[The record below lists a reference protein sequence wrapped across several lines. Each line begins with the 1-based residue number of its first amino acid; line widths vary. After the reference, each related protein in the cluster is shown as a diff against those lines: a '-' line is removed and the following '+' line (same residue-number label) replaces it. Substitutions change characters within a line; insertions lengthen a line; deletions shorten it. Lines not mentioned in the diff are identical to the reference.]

1 MEFLRGKVA
10 VAPHSKNWRK
20 SASCHCSSSS
30 VAFCV
35 IRGECRARDRPQIS
49 LFFIKLVAW
58 NSMRMLRLKHEMMD
72 DDEKGYLSL
81 FNAFFVAG
89 FIGHTACTH
98 VVVPRHTHTHTL
110 SFQIWPKTLSIRSF
124 LHATWLFSTIS
135 IWGPRLFP
143 RTAQVMVI
151 HLFSSNHRSP
161 TPNLTYQAVKER
173 IELNAWL
180 VPYFY

>member
-1 MEFLRGKVA
+1 MEICNYGGFWVRVSSLWMEFLRGKVA

-49 LFFIKLVAW
+49 LFFIKSVAW

-81 FNAFFVAG
+81 FNAFFVAR

-98 VVVPRHTHTHTL
+98 VVVPPHTHSHT
-110 SFQIWPKTLSIRSF
+110 FI
-124 LHATWLFSTIS
+124 
-135 IWGPRLFP
+135 
-143 RTAQVMVI
+143 
-151 HLFSSNHRSP
+151 
-161 TPNLTYQAVKER
+161 PNLT
-173 IELNAWL
+173 
-180 VPYFY
+180 